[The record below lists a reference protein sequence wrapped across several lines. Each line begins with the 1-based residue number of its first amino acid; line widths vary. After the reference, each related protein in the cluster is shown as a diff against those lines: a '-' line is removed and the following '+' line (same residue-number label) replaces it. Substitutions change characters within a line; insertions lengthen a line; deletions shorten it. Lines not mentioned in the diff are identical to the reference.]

1 LLAEVAPIS
10 STHRGSSDL
19 KIRDSSAMALD
30 RRVTRS
36 CALGAGNGAGVL
48 RKNFIDLFA
57 LGLRHCPI
65 RKIHQQAR
73 AR

>member
-1 LLAEVAPIS
+1 MS

-30 RRVTRS
+30 RRESRS
-36 CALGAGNGAGVL
+36 CALGAGDGVGVL

-57 LGLRHCPI
+57 LGLRRCPI
-65 RKIHQQAR
+65 RKIYQQAR